1 MTKKGI
7 SRTSALSLAPL
18 KARELLRIGG
28 KMAMGKIGEIEPFT
42 IDPPYEFITEMREEQ
57 AVDAKAKRAD
67 VERLDS
73 HRYKIVG
80 DTLIEI
86 AHRR

>member
-1 MTKKGI
+1 M
-7 SRTSALSLAPL
+7 
-18 KARELLRIGG
+18 E
-28 KMAMGKIGEIEPFT
+28 KIGEIEPFT
-42 IDPPYEFITEMREEQ
+42 IDPPYEFITEMREEK
-57 AVDAKAKRAD
+57 AVDSKAKRSD

-73 HRYKIVG
+73 HRYKIAG